1 MAKNKHKQ
9 RPAPKRPA
17 APAAPAALS
26 VSEPTSAQIARLD
39 AVASAVGAL
48 NDAYGHPPPVATSD
62 TSGLTLA
69 KALESLEELLRSTR
83 AHYENARSLRAEAHR
98 AKTTVEAEAEAK
110 QRELVQLDTELRK
123 RVADLDARERQ
134 VETAEASL
142 AGLRA
147 TLVERELNAERGF
160 EAEKTR
166 ILKPIEDDVAR
177 LRAERER
184 LASELEDARRRAEEE
199 SRARSALRDQAEA
212 EERRAFDATMARERR
227 ERLEELRLELEAE
240 RAKAEATPNAALERR
255 VRELEEREADA
266 DAREGMLVAAQKAL
280 RAEKGE
286 LLVAKEMLD
295 QDLQGLKLKV
305 ERLVGERTEDLRHQL
320 AALKQQ
326 LEDARERRDAYFL
339 ELEARRE
346 LERSFGDRTP
356 EEILSALTDLERTCA
371 ELRSQLQE
379 RPDTRVA
386 ERLSELERK
395 RSEWGEERA
404 ALQGELAAA
413 KQELQTRRIAALQLE
428 TLQKE
433 KEALEVYKKV
443 LDGAVNELRTRVD
456 ELTRQD
462 DQRNPMVALT
472 ALDETEALQTPS
484 RGAAPT
490 GGATPTLAAFA
501 EDLRHRIAQGVEGR
515 VLYYSMRDIRAFLG
529 GLAMSRLMLLQGIS
543 GTGKTSLPRAF
554 ANAVGGGIEVVEV
567 QAGWRD
573 RQDLIGYYNAF
584 HRHYYATN
592 FLQALYKAGTPAY
605 QDRVF
610 LMVLDEINLSRPE
623 QFFADF
629 LSALEQ
635 PTEARR
641 LTLVSDPVQNPPRLI
656 RDGRDLPIPPNVWFV
671 GTANHDESTV
681 EFADKTYDRAHI
693 MEMRRTLER
702 FDVKER
708 HDRPLSYEKLEDA
721 FADAAEAQAEA
732 VDHAI
737 TWLRE
742 AQFAADLRRL
752 RVGWGNRLENQL
764 ARYLPVVV
772 ESGGSVGE
780 AMDHL
785 LATKVLRK
793 LRDRH
798 DVRVGWLETFRE
810 QLLTDW
816 ESLDETTPATACD
829 ELIEQELGAKKGEEE
844 ESA

>member
-17 APAAPAALS
+17 APTAPAL
-26 VSEPTSAQIARLD
+26 SEPTADQMERVGLIA
-39 AVASAVGAL
+39 SEVGAL
-48 NDAYGHPPPVATSD
+48 NDAHGHPPPVATSEAPQP
-62 TSGLTLA
+62 TLA
-69 KALESLEELLRSTR
+69 KALERVEDLLRRTR
-83 AHYENARSLRAEAHR
+83 AHHEKARSLQAEAHG
-98 AKTTVEAEAEAK
+98 AKTSAEAEAETK
-110 QRELVQLDTELRK
+110 QRELVQLESELRE
-123 RVADLDARERQ
+123 RVAELDARERQ
-134 VETAEASL
+134 VAAAEATL
-142 AGLRA
+142 AGQRA

-160 EAEKTR
+160 EAEKVR

-184 LASELEDARRRAEEE
+184 LASELEDARRSAEGE
-199 SRARSALRDQAEA
+199 SRATSALRDQAEA

-227 ERLEELRLELEAE
+227 ERLEALRLELEAE
-240 RAKAEATPNAALERR
+240 RAEAEAMPNAALERR
-255 VRELEEREADA
+255 VRVLDEREADVVE
-266 DAREGMLVAAQKAL
+266 RERMLAEAQKAL
-280 RAEKGE
+280 RAEKVE
-286 LLVAKEMLD
+286 LLVEKEMLD
-295 QDLQGLKLKV
+295 QELQGLKLKV
-305 ERLVGERTEDLRHQL
+305 ERVAAERTEDLRHQA

-346 LERSFGDRTP
+346 LERSFGERRP

-379 RPDTRVA
+379 RPDTRAA

-404 ALQGELAAA
+404 ALQGELAAT

-443 LDGAVNELRTRVD
+443 LDGAVDELRTRVD

-462 DQRNPMVALT
+462 DQRNPMVALSD
-472 ALDETEALQTPS
+472 LDQNEELQTTS
-484 RGAAPT
+484 RGASPLS
-490 GGATPTLAAFA
+490 GATPTLAAFA

-515 VLYYSMRDIRAFLG
+515 TLFYSPRDIRAFLG

-543 GTGKTSLPRAF
+543 GTGKTSLPLAF
-554 ANAVGGGIEVVEV
+554 ASAVGGGIEVVEV

-635 PTEARR
+635 PTEDRR

-656 RDGRDLPIPPNVWFV
+656 HEGRHLPIPPNVWFV

-681 EFADKTYDRAHI
+681 GFADKTYDRAHI
-693 MEMRRTLER
+693 MEMRRTDLER
-702 FDVKER
+702 FDVEER
-708 HDRPLSYEKLEDA
+708 RNRPLSYEKLEDA
-721 FADAAEAQAEA
+721 FAHAAERQAGE

-737 TWLRE
+737 AWLRE
-742 AQFAADLRRL
+742 ARFAAELKRL

-798 DVRVGWLETFRE
+798 DVRAGWLETFRE

-816 ESLDETTPATACD
+816 ESLDEVASPTACD
-829 ELIEQELGAKKGEEE
+829 ELIDEELAAKQREEE
-844 ESA
+844 ETT